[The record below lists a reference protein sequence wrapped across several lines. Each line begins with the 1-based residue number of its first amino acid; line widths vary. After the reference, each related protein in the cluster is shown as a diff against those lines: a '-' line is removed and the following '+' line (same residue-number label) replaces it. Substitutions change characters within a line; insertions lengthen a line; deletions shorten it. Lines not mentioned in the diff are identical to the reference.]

1 MISSNYDAI
10 IAATKKTDVDVNK
23 KSDDFLKTLT
33 SLSNSKNP
41 ANKKS
46 DMFELLSATVKN
58 KVDNITNKTNSTDV
72 ISKEDLDEMLLKI
85 NSFNFVSALS
95 SNAKKPYDKYDK
107 NKTDYSFLYND
118 FNLQYQELVYKH
130 KQLENITK
138 DINK

>member
-1 MISSNYDAI
+1 
-10 IAATKKTDVDVNK
+10 
-23 KSDDFLKTLT
+23 
-33 SLSNSKNP
+33 
-41 ANKKS
+41 
-46 DMFELLSATVKN
+46 
-58 KVDNITNKTNSTDV
+58 

-95 SNAKKPYDKYDK
+95 SNAKKPYDKYDKYDK